1 MAPGTGR
8 EPGRP
13 TLLARPQHVP
23 AVWVPAVR
31 VQAVRGPAMPETL
44 AGTGILIRLGLRR
57 DRWLLPV
64 WVLGF
69 AVVAYS
75 TALAGADLYPD
86 AGSRIEAANA
96 LNATA
101 SMVAMFGRIYDPA
114 SLGALSLIKYTAFMT
129 AILAVLMV
137 ILIIRHTRADEES
150 GRLELLGGGRLGPSA
165 RAGCPPRGPLR
176 SRTKSPPPGWRSAPS
191 PGARRN

>member
-1 MAPGTGR
+1 MRDTR
-8 EPGRP
+8 
-13 TLLARPQHVP
+13 
-23 AVWVPAVR
+23 
-31 VQAVRGPAMPETL
+31 
-44 AGTGILIRLGLRR
+44 AGTGVLLRLGLRR

-64 WVLGF
+64 WVAGF

-75 TALAGADLYPD
+75 TARAGAELYPD
-86 AGSRIEAANA
+86 GRSRIEAANA

-137 ILIIRHTRADEES
+137 VLVIRHTRADEES
-150 GRLELLGGGRLGPSA
+150 GRLELLAGGRLGRDAALAAALTSA
-165 RAGCPPRGPLR
+165 SAPAWAWACCPPLPWPLGV
-176 SRTKSPPPGWRSAPS
+176 SPPRDRWLSALDGPRPGWRSAPWLVLPPRS
-191 PGARRN
+191 PRAPARPPGSA